1 MPNRLRDAASTYL
14 RQHADNP
21 VNWFMWNEE
30 AFALALE
37 LDRPILLSV
46 GYSSCHW
53 CHVMAHESFEDASVA
68 EVLNRSFVSIK
79 LDREERPDVDDAYMT
94 AVQLT
99 SGRGGWPMTVFLTPD
114 LKPFFAGTYFPKED
128 RGGRIGFLNLC
139 LQVEQVWQARREDV
153 EATAVDLA
161 ERIQQANA
169 SSLEPIGHLS
179 ALELARRCLG
189 ALEDDFDEA
198 YGGFGN
204 APKFPPHSALRFLRE
219 VAADPR
225 FTAEERAS
233 AAKMRTETLRKIADG
248 GIHDHVGGGF
258 HRYSTD
264 ATWHLPHFEKMLYDN
279 ALLLE
284 EFAVSADDDVVFAVA
299 RDGIVRW
306 LEREMRAENSAFC
319 AALDADSLDE
329 DGHPEE
335 GAFYVWPYEEAVKA
349 TRVDFGARYRILPD
363 GNFRDEATGQ
373 PMSVNVLHRDGA
385 YQAADD
391 ADLTAMLE
399 LRSSRARPTLDDKC
413 LTGWNGLMIRALV
426 SADREDLAWDAAQ
439 PFLAHFQK
447 LPRMLVAGQP
457 HGAAYLEDFVALAL
471 GLLACA
477 PHLSRDDRERALAAA
492 SHLADQI
499 ELRFEDPNGG
509 FFSTQSEHGE
519 LFGRTKPI
527 FDAPIPSANALATE
541 LLHQLGRR
549 DSVERAIIWASG
561 WMHRA
566 PTATEAMHTAALLA
580 GAQSV
585 EARIE
590 DKKLRLQIPIG
601 WNIEFQHPKPEAL
614 GIEIDWEQGSHEG
627 NERLF
632 PITADGGDAAW
643 VRFAICD
650 DRVCLPPQRVVCQ
663 RVAKM

>member
-21 VNWFMWNEE
+21 VDWFMWNEE
-30 AFALALE
+30 AFDLARK

-46 GYSSCHW
+46 GYSACHW
-53 CHVMAHESFEDASVA
+53 CHVMAHESFEDAAVA
-68 EVLNRSFVSIK
+68 EVLNRAFVSVK

-139 LQVEQVWQARREDV
+139 RQVEEVWRARRQDV
-153 EATAVDLA
+153 EATADDLA
-161 ERIQQANA
+161 ERIRQANA
-169 SSLEPIGHLS
+169 SALPPMAALS
-179 ALELARRCLG
+179 AVELARRCLG
-189 ALEDDFDEA
+189 ALEDDFDEVA
-198 YGGFGN
+198 GGFGN

-219 VAADPR
+219 LAADGR

-233 AAKMRTETLRKIADG
+233 ADKMRTETLRKIADG

-284 EFAVSADDDVVFAVA
+284 EFAASAKEEVVFSVA

-306 LEREMRAENSAFC
+306 LEREMRADNGAFC
-319 AALDADSLDE
+319 AALDADSLDA

-335 GAFYVWPYEEAVKA
+335 GAFYTWPFDEAVKA
-349 TRVDFGARYRILPD
+349 TSVDFATRYRILPD

-373 PMSVNVLHRDGA
+373 PMPVNVLHRDA
-385 YQAADD
+385 PHQAADG
-391 ADLTAMLE
+391 ADFAALLD
-399 LRSSRARPTLDDKC
+399 LRSSRLRPTLDDKC

-426 SADREDLAWDAAQ
+426 AAGRADHAWAAAQ
-439 PFLAHFQK
+439 PFLAHIEK
-447 LPRMLVAGQP
+447 LPRMLVRGEP
-457 HGAAYLEDFVALAL
+457 HGAAYLEDFAALAL

-477 PHLSRDDRERALAAA
+477 QHLPPSEREQALAAA
-492 SHLADQI
+492 TQLADQI
-499 ELRFEDPNGG
+499 ELRFEDPSGG

-527 FDAPIPSANALATE
+527 FDAPIPSANALAAE
-541 LLHQLGRR
+541 LFHLLGRR
-549 DSVERAIIWASG
+549 QTVGRAISWASG

-580 GAQSV
+580 RSQTV
-585 EARIE
+585 EARIA
-590 DKKLRLQIPIG
+590 DGRLLLKIPTG
-601 WNIEFQHPKPEAL
+601 WSIELAEPKPEAS
-614 GIEIDWEQGSHEG
+614 GIEVEWEQSGQEG
-627 NERLF
+627 NDWSF
-632 PITADGGDAAW
+632 AIAADTGGAAW
-643 VRFAICD
+643 VRLAICD
-650 DRVCLPPQRVVCQ
+650 DTVCMPPQEIECQ
-663 RVAKM
+663 RAAKM

>member
-21 VNWFMWNEE
+21 VDWYIWNEA
-30 AFALALE
+30 AFSLARQ

-68 EVLNRSFVSIK
+68 QVLNRAFVSIK

-139 LQVEQVWQARREDV
+139 RQVEQVWQARREDV
-153 EATAVDLA
+153 EATAADLA
-161 ERIQQANA
+161 ERIQKANA
-169 SSLEPIGHLS
+169 SSLEPLADLS
-179 ALELARRCLG
+179 ALELARRCLR

-198 YGGFGN
+198 NGGFGG

-219 VAADPR
+219 LASDGR
-225 FTAEERAS
+225 FTTGERAS

-264 ATWHLPHFEKMLYDN
+264 ANWHLPHFEKMLYDN

-284 EFAVSADDDVVFAVA
+284 EFAASASEDVVFAVA

-306 LEREMRAENSAFC
+306 LEREMRAENGAFF
-319 AALDADSLDE
+319 AALDADSLDA
-329 DGHPEE
+329 DGHAEE
-335 GAFYVWPYEEAVKA
+335 GAFYTWPYDEAVKETA
-349 TRVDFGARYRILPD
+349 ESFAIRYRILRN

-373 PMSVNVLHRDGA
+373 PMPVNVFHRDA
-385 YQAADD
+385 PYEAADD
-391 ADLTAMLE
+391 AAFAQLLT
-399 LRSSRARPTLDDKC
+399 LRSSRPRPTLDDKC
-413 LTGWNGLMIRALV
+413 LTGWNGLAIRALV
-426 SADREDLAWDAAQ
+426 TAGRVDLAWAAAQ
-439 PFLAHFQK
+439 PFLAHVDR
-447 LPRMLVAGQP
+447 LPRMLVGGEP
-457 HGAAYLEDFVALAL
+457 HGTGFLEDFAALGL
-471 GLLACA
+471 GLLACS
-477 PHLSRDDRERALAAA
+477 PHLSPEDSQRGMAAA
-492 SHLADQI
+492 NRMADQI
-499 ELRFEDPNGG
+499 QDQFADPNGG
-509 FFSTQSEHGE
+509 FFFTLSDHGE
-519 LFGRTKPI
+519 IFGRTKPI
-527 FDAPIPSANALATE
+527 FDAPIPSANALAVE
-541 LLHQLGRR
+541 LFHLLGRTGP
-549 DSVERAIIWASG
+549 VERAVSWASG

-566 PTATEAMHTAALLA
+566 PTATEAMHSVALLA
-580 GAQSV
+580 GPQTVEAIIEDMQLRLKIPSGWSV
-585 EARIE
+585 E
-590 DKKLRLQIPIG
+590 LH
-601 WNIEFQHPKPEAL
+601 HPKPVAS
-614 GIEIDWEQGSHEG
+614 GIEIDWEQGSRQADEL
-627 NERLF
+627 RF
-632 PITADGGDAAW
+632 PIKADGGEPAW
-643 VRFAICD
+643 VCLSICD
-650 DRVCLPPQRVVCQ
+650 DRVCLPPHKILCQ